1 MITYIGAVVLVLIA
15 GGAVVMLRRVLQAV
29 PPSGWL
35 VVDEIGVIERD
46 LRKLK
51 EVVVILDT
59 IERPYHLLLD
69 AVLNNFSES
78 VRYHFFVAEQNF
90 QSCYT
95 HFKPFFEQLIEVAAN
110 IKGSQIDPKAELC
123 YIYKIPYRREGYP
136 YIFYCYANG
145 IDPLSEQRNNMHIIA
160 FRGCDK
166 ARGIAELYKRVEP
179 AEARNAVETTFGMLI
194 NSGNIKL
201 PEWLLHLKGQE
212 YATEET
218 LKLIE
223 YRPSVILHAAEVRE
237 IDMAAAAE

>member
-1 MITYIGAVVLVLIA
+1 MSIYIAAALLLLIL
-15 GGAVVMLRRVLQAV
+15 GGALVMLRRVLQAV

-35 VVDEIGVIERD
+35 VVDEIGIIERD

-78 VRYHFFVAEQNF
+78 VRYRFFVAEQNF
-90 QSCYT
+90 EACHA
-95 HFKPFFEQLIEVAAN
+95 HFKPFFEQLVEVAAN
-110 IKGSQIDPKAELC
+110 IKGSQIEPNAELC
-123 YIYKIPYRREGYP
+123 HIYKLPYRREGYP

-145 IDPLSEQRNNMHIIA
+145 VDHLSEQRNSMHIIA

-166 ARGIAELYKRVEP
+166 GRGIAELYKRVEP
-179 AEARNAVETTFGMLI
+179 TEARNSLETTFGMLLS
-194 NSGNIKL
+194 SGNIKL

-212 YATEET
+212 YAGEET

-223 YRPSVILHAAEVRE
+223 YRPSIMLHSAEVRE
-237 IDMAAAAE
+237 IDMAAAVK